1 MKQQPSPT
9 IPTTGLDAE
18 VISPAEALEIATEA
32 CTYAYPLVL
41 AELTRRGSV
50 AGPNSTPVNQFS
62 HRGAF
67 PDSTF
72 TQVVRPNADTLYSTM
87 WFDGSGEPL
96 VISVPDSKGR
106 YYLLPMLDM
115 WTDVFA
121 SVGSRTTGNKSELL
135 VLAGPGWKGAIPQ
148 SAILIQSPTALGWI
162 IGRTQT
168 NGAVDYLNVH
178 RFQEGFTVTPLS
190 RLDRPYAVTHTPVD
204 PSWDL
209 KTKPVELIEKLSAQ
223 TYFGMFAELM
233 KLNSPH
239 ANDYPIIHRMARL
252 GIVPGRFFS
261 FPSAPAEIKQALEN
275 AMSGTFTQIKNL
287 SRAGKAVDGWRVRLS
302 TIGSYGTDYRTRAAI
317 AYSGLGANLIE
328 DAIYPAAFADADGK
342 DFSGENRYVL
352 HFDREQIPPV
362 RAFWSLTMYDERQ
375 GFTANP
381 INRYAIGDRDR
392 LAFNSD
398 GSLDIFIQRA
408 SPGTGK
414 ESNWLPT
421 PAKGTFTMNLRLYWP
436 KQEALDGAWT
446 PPPVKRIY

>member
-1 MKQQPSPT
+1 MKQQPIPRIQT
-9 IPTTGLDAE
+9 ILPAVE
-18 VISPAEALEIATEA
+18 VISPDEALEIATEA
-32 CTYAYPLVL
+32 CIYAYPLVI
-41 AELTRRGSV
+41 AELTRRSSV
-50 AGPNSTPVNQFS
+50 AGPNGTPVNQFS
-62 HRGAF
+62 HRRAF
-67 PDSTF
+67 PDSNF

-87 WFDGSGEPL
+87 WFDVSREPL

-121 SVGSRTTGNKSELL
+121 SLGSRTTGDKSELI
-135 VLAGPGWKGAIPQ
+135 VLAGTGWKGSIPQ

-168 NGAVDYLNVH
+168 NGSEDYLNVH

-190 RLDRPYAVTHTPVD
+190 RLDRPYAVTHTPVE

-209 KTKPVELIEKLSAQ
+209 KTPPVELIEKLSAQ
-223 TYFGMFAELM
+223 AYFGLFADLM
-233 KLNSPH
+233 KLNPPH
-239 ANDYPIIHRMARL
+239 ANDYPMIHRLARI

-261 FPSAPAEIKQALEN
+261 FPSASAEIKHALEN
-275 AMSGTFTQIKNL
+275 AMSDSFLQIKNL
-287 SRAGKAVDGWRVRLS
+287 SRAGTIVNGWRVRFS
-302 TIGSYGTDYRTRAAI
+302 GIGSYGTDYRGRAAI
-317 AYSGLGANLIE
+317 AYSGLGANLVE

-342 DFSGENRYVL
+342 PFSGDKSYTL
-352 HFDREQIPPV
+352 HFDREQLPPV
-362 RAFWSLTMYDERQ
+362 HAFWSLTMYDERQ
-375 GFTANP
+375 SFTSNS

-398 GSLDIFIQRA
+398 GSLDIYIQRG
-408 SPGTGK
+408 SPGQGK

-436 KQEALDGAWT
+436 KAEALNGTWA